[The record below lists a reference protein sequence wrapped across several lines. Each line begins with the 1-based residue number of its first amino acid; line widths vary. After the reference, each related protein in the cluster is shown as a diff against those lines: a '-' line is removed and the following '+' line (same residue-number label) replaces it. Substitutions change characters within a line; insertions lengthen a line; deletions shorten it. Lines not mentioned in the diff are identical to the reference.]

1 MTYDDLTVLVPSH
14 SLEDFPTELAEK
26 PAEGLLNA
34 FAVVWHP
41 ALLAAANVVPRWQRA
56 DEMHDVRPN
65 RLVVVPTN
73 CADMVPHGW
82 IERARR
88 EGSTV
93 VSGVTERAEMLAA
106 ALAPLEHVPAV
117 EADLAA
123 DFLAFGSCWL
133 QTELLTRHMRNFSRM
148 DEVHLHREAVAA
160 AKSALQGDRVAAET
174 HLRYCFEMLQEA
186 RERFY
191 PVTCYLID
199 LCLVIPRLADE
210 RLAQLLAQP
219 TPVNLLASAEDW
231 QQIVREHPELLPLVR
246 DGCEAGRLELVGG
259 EFREIGTP
267 LLSMQSLVWQF
278 QRGLSVYQ
286 ELFGRRPSVW
296 GRRRFG
302 VDPYLPQIVHR
313 HGLTGGLH
321 FVMDDGIYPDEEHS
335 KLRWEGC
342 DGSVINAVSR
352 IPLAGDSASAFLR
365 FPVRM
370 AESMDHDHTAA
381 LVFAR
386 WPELRSP
393 WLEDFRRAA
402 RYAPALGKF
411 ATLRE
416 FFDAGDM
423 PGRLCE
429 YKAADYFSPLLV
441 QAAARQEPDP
451 ISRHIDYWD
460 RRARFESLEWCRNL
474 GQLLQSSSIDAT
486 AHAIH
491 ELTIEQ
497 ADPDASSEARQSAAS
512 LLEELQASAPAALAP
527 LLAGDATRG
536 PGRLV
541 VNPLSFPRK
550 VVIDWPDDVPLPPAA
565 EPVAARQFDDAH
577 RQILV
582 DVPACGF
589 AWVPVSAVPAEAPRP
604 EKVATAEDLLLR
616 NDLFEVLLSDV
627 TGGIGQI
634 RTYERSPNRIS
645 QHIAYR
651 FPRERTITIG
661 QGEDAEQ
668 YKSYYSEMRLR
679 DSRTLC
685 AGPALGEIETIG
697 DVVDQQNGGVLATYR
712 QVTRVWRGRPFVEI
726 DLELDVAKVPDGD
739 PWTNY
744 IAARFAWKH
753 SSAVL
758 SRSLHGGAH
767 TVRDERIE
775 APQFLELADDD
786 FRTTIIP
793 FGLPFHRQTGERM
806 LDSLLITAGETR
818 RRFRFAIAID
828 QPYPLQAAL
837 DAMSPAI
844 CVPTDGGPAHG
855 AATGW
860 LFHLSAPNVQL
871 TRTLPLTLA
880 SCGEVSRPRHADDRR
895 FPDPQAEPRGYA
907 LRLLETEGRRKTIKL
922 HCFRTPSSARQRDFV
937 GETIQTL
944 TITGDAVQVEVAPYE
959 VCDVELR
966 FG

>member
-1 MTYDDLTVLVPSH
+1 MTYDDLTVLIPSH
-14 SLEDFPTELAEK
+14 SLEDFPTDLAEK

-34 FAVVWHP
+34 FAILWHP
-41 ALLAAANVVPRWQRA
+41 ALLAAAGAIPRWQRA
-56 DEMHDVRPN
+56 DEMHDVRPH
-65 RLVVVPTN
+65 RLVVVPTT

-82 IERARR
+82 VERARR
-88 EGSTV
+88 EGTTV
-93 VSGVTERAEMLAA
+93 VSGSTDRAEMLAA
-106 ALAPLEHVPAV
+106 ALAPLQDPPAV
-117 EADLAA
+117 DDDLVA
-123 DFLAFGSCWL
+123 DFLAFGCCWL
-133 QTELLTRHMRNFSRM
+133 QSELLTRHMRNFSRL
-148 DEVHLHREAVAA
+148 DEVHLHRESLAA

-191 PVTCYLID
+191 PVTCYLLD
-199 LCLVIPRLADE
+199 LCLVIPRLAGE

-231 QQIVREHPELLPLVR
+231 QTIAREHPELIPLVR
-246 DGCEAGRLELVGG
+246 EACDAGRAELVGG
-259 EFREIGTP
+259 EYREAATP
-267 LLSMQSLVWQF
+267 LLSVQSLVWQF
-278 QRGLSVYQ
+278 QRGLDVYR

-302 VDPYLPQIVHR
+302 VDPLLPQIVHR

-321 FVMDDGIYPDEEHS
+321 FVMDDGIYPDEEHG

-352 IPLAGDSASAFLR
+352 IPLAGDSAAAFLR

-370 AESMDHDHTAA
+370 AESMDHDPAAA

-386 WPELRSP
+386 WPDLRTP

-411 ATLRE
+411 ATLHE

-429 YKAADYFSPLLV
+429 HKAADYFSPLLV
-441 QAAARQEPDP
+441 QAVARQEADP
-451 ISRHIDYWD
+451 VSRHVDYWD

-474 GQLLQSSSIDAT
+474 AELLQRSRLDPDS
-486 AHAIH
+486 HRRH
-491 ELTIEQ
+491 EETIEL
-497 ADPDASSEARQSAAS
+497 ADPDASLEARQAADV
-512 LLEELQASAPAALAP
+512 LLDELQSSTPAALAP
-527 LLAGDATRG
+527 LLAGDASRG

-541 VNPLSFPRK
+541 VNSLSFPRK
-550 VVIDWPDDVPLPPAA
+550 VVIDWPDDAPLPPAA
-565 EPVAARQFDDAH
+565 EPVAARQLDDAH
-577 RQILV
+577 RQLLV

-589 AWVPVSAVPAEAPRP
+589 AWVPVPAVAADPPRP
-604 EKVATAEDLLLR
+604 EKVPTAEDLLLR

-645 QHIAYR
+645 QQIAYR
-651 FPRERTITIG
+651 FPRERTITVG
-661 QGEDAEQ
+661 EGEDAEQ

-679 DSRTLC
+679 DSRILC
-685 AGPALGEIETIG
+685 AGPALGEIETVG
-697 DVVDQQNGGVLATYR
+697 DVVDQQHGSILATYR
-712 QVTRVWRGRPFVEI
+712 QVTRVWRGRPFVEL

-744 IAARFAWKH
+744 IAVRFAWKH

-767 TVRDERIE
+767 TVGGERIE
-775 APQFLELADDD
+775 APQFIELADDD

-806 LDSLLITAGETR
+806 LDTLLITAGETR

-844 CVPTDGGPAHG
+844 SVPTAGGPPQG
-855 AATGW
+855 ASTGW

-871 TRTLPLTLA
+871 TRILPG
-880 SCGEVSRPRHADDRR
+880 GEPSG
-895 FPDPQAEPRGYA
+895 FA

-922 HCFRTPSSARQRDFV
+922 HCFRTPTSARQRDFR

-959 VCDVELR
+959 VCDVELQYS
-966 FG
+966 